1 MLLPKAQCNCP
12 VIVHSSTAQRVGG
25 GGPRSCE
32 HSTFKISQFDS
43 EPCIEFCCYPCGLA
57 EREKRGAQSE
67 IGEHA
72 LRLNETCYTCHGKL
86 IEQSAE
92 RSFSYAF

>member
-1 MLLPKAQCNCP
+1 MGVQGAVSTLHTRYRNLTVSLVLDSAATP
-12 VIVHSSTAQRVGG
+12 VDWQRE
-25 GGPRSCE
+25 RS
-32 HSTFKISQFDS
+32 
-43 EPCIEFCCYPCGLA
+43 
-57 EREKRGAQSE
+57 GAQSE

-72 LRLNETCYTCHGKL
+72 LRLNETCYTCQGKL